1 VASARYAV
9 TRRQL
14 AELYGVTVEVI
25 RAWERRGKEP
35 PKVTNLKRGG
45 IFRRLYTGA
54 GKLRLEDMVARNTL
68 LHSRPHHPRSL
79 SDPSST
85 TAPPVRLRC
94 SSAAGNSKAN

>member
-1 VASARYAV
+1 MASARYAV

-54 GKLRLEDMVARNTL
+54 GKLRLEDMVARRTL
-68 LHSRPHHPRSL
+68 LHSLPRHPRSL